1 MSISLPR
8 EIQRLHDLAHNVWW
22 SWTPQARE
30 LFEQFD
36 PALWRLTHHNPIKQI
51 QEASPDHLKALSR
64 NVLFLR
70 QYEATVKAYD
80 DYMSATDHWFGKNFP
95 HLRHLVIG
103 YFLPNLDFIFQ
114 CQSIVADWG
123 F

>member
-36 PALWRLTHHNPIKQI
+36 PALWRLTHHNPIKQL
-51 QEASPDHLKALSR
+51 QEASPEHLTALSR
-64 NVLFLR
+64 NALFLR

-80 DYMSATDHWFGKNFP
+80 DYMSATDHWFGKIFP
-95 HLRHLVIG
+95 SWRISSLRT
-103 YFLPNLDFIFQ
+103 FLPSLDFISRCPF
-114 CQSIVADWG
+114 IVADWE